1 MKKLIYILLFIIIS
15 CDMEKDVLITINT
28 PYGDMKAILFEET
41 PLHKKNFITQTKEE
55 KFNYTI
61 FHRVIKD
68 FMIQGGDV
76 NLKGDPNAIDYT
88 IPAEFNDKF
97 FHSKG
102 ALAAARMGDNVNPKK
117 ESSGCQFYIVDGSIF
132 TKDELSTDIQSL
144 YEGIQLLFMEP
155 EYSDLKDKFLKVQN
169 DRKETQKLAMQFKN
183 VVKEKF
189 DISTSIDILPE
200 KLEAYSSL
208 GGSPHLDGEYT
219 VFGRVVEGLDVID
232 KIAAVKTGQANK
244 PIEDIQMKVS
254 LEMVKKDF
262 ITKTYGYQYPA
273 GQ

>member
-41 PLHKKNFITQTKEE
+41 PLHKKNFITLTKEE
-55 KFNYTI
+55 KFNSTI

-132 TKDELSTDIQSL
+132 TKEELSTDIQSL

-273 GQ
+273 GK